1 MTPFG
6 QFVCPAEHRRTAI
19 GHSPI
24 MAARSAR
31 HLSTLI
37 LLACATAGCA
47 EAPVTRGAPARFDQA
62 TIAKGA
68 ELSALGDCR
77 GCHTAEGGVAFAGSR
92 PLAAPFGTI
101 YSTNIT
107 PDTQSGIGRWSIE
120 DFRRALREGVDREA
134 RRLYPAFPYD
144 HFTRMNDADV
154 DALYA
159 FVMTR
164 EPAKAR
170 APRNRLVFPANV
182 RPLLV
187 AWDALFLDDRRY
199 APDPTQG
206 AQWNRGAYLVEGVGH
221 CGACHTPRNIA
232 GAERKSDRLA
242 GGEAEGWHAPALGT
256 RSHAPIPWTNG
267 ALFRYLRQG
276 FDPDHGLAAGP
287 MSEVVDGLAS
297 VPEDDVR
304 AIVAY
309 LTSLPASSPGHA
321 RDTVAVAEQRE
332 FDAAGHHARDRASE
346 TAASGAKTRD
356 AGETI
361 FEGACAICHYA
372 GIALPAQKPVPLA
385 LATSVNATTPRDV
398 VQIVARG
405 LHPDAGESGAIMPGF
420 RGALTDAQL
429 VAVIEYVRARFSD
442 RPPWNDVE
450 RTVSDVARETAP

>member
-1 MTPFG
+1 
-6 QFVCPAEHRRTAI
+6 
-19 GHSPI
+19 

-37 LLACATAGCA
+37 LVAAAMAGCA
-47 EAPVTRGAPARFDQA
+47 QAPATRGSPAHFDPA
-62 TIAKGA
+62 TLAKGA

-77 GCHTAEGGVAFAGSR
+77 GCHTVDGAAAFAGGR
-92 PLAAPFGTI
+92 PLTTPFGTL

-107 PDTQSGIGRWSIE
+107 PHAETGIGRWSLD
-120 DFRRALREGVDREA
+120 DFRRALHEGIDREGH
-134 RRLYPAFPYD
+134 RLYPAFPYD
-144 HFTRMNDADV
+144 HFTRMTDADI

-159 FVMTR
+159 FIMTR

-170 APRNRLVFPANV
+170 APRNHLVFPANV

-187 AWDALFLDDRRY
+187 LWDALFLDDRRY
-199 APDPTQG
+199 APDATQN

-232 GAERKSDRLA
+232 GAEKRSDRFA

-256 RSHAPIPWTNG
+256 RSSAPIPWTSD
-267 ALFRYLRQG
+267 ALFHYLRHG

-287 MSEVVDGLAS
+287 MSEVIDGLGT

-309 LTSLPASSPGHA
+309 LTSLPAQSPPNA
-321 RDTVAVAEQRE
+321 RDTVAAAEQRE

-346 TAASGAKTRD
+346 TGASAAKTQD
-356 AGETI
+356 AGEAI

-372 GIALPAQKPVPLA
+372 GNALPAQKPVPLA

-398 VQIVARG
+398 VRIVANG
-405 LHPDAGESGAIMPGF
+405 LHPEPGESGVIMPGF
-420 RGALTDAQL
+420 RDALTDAQL
-429 VAVIEYVRARFSD
+429 IAVVEYVRARFSD
-442 RPPWNDVE
+442 RTPWSDVE
-450 RTVSDVARETAP
+450 STVRGVTQETSP